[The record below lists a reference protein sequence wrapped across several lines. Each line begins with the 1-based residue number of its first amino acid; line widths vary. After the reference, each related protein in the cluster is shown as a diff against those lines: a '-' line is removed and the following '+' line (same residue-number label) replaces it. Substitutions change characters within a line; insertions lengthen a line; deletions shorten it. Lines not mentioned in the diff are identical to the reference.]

1 MDKKKVLTAEEL
13 EKFVAARTNYYQLR
27 EHLADI
33 TITEER
39 LKTDKQT
46 TLINL
51 DVAHNELA
59 VVQKEIH
66 DKYGEGRINM
76 QTGEIS

>member
-1 MDKKKVLTAEEL
+1 MSKKKVLTAEEL
-13 EKFVAARTNYYQLR
+13 EKFKAARSNYYQLR
-27 EHLADI
+27 ERLADI

-59 VVQKEIH
+59 EVHKEIH
-66 DKYGEGRINM
+66 EKYGEGNVNL

>member
-1 MDKKKVLTAEEL
+1 MSKTKVLTAEEL
-13 EKFVAARTNYYQLR
+13 EKFKAARTNYYQLR

-51 DVAHNELA
+51 DIAHNDLA
-59 VVQKEIH
+59 EVQR
-66 DKYGEGRINM
+66 DP
-76 QTGEIS
+76 